1 MSNQCAV
8 RNGCPTLKV
17 PCIMSSAHSKKR
29 TRKIHKRNFT
39 EVESSRNGSASG
51 SLARG
56 LCLYLGFNRRL
67 RTKICHARTA
77 RHWSSDVAIPN
88 DFAKGRSGL
97 KIYLWQKK
105 KRVGGS
111 PPLIANGL
119 VKAAAATAHSSSTLQ
134 RSEAKPR
141 KHREYLSRS

>member
-1 MSNQCAV
+1 M

-56 LCLYLGFNRRL
+56 LCLYLGFNRHLPCKNSSSLELRRGHPKRL
-67 RTKICHARTA
+67 CKRQVGLENLLMAKIKR
-77 RHWSSDVAIPN
+77 
-88 DFAKGRSGL
+88 
-97 KIYLWQKK
+97 
-105 KRVGGS
+105 RVGGS